1 MNSTFEGRPAVASGA
16 FEAKQVFDVDAF
28 VARYGGTTR
37 CAFKTAEQLFVQAE
51 PSSRL
56 FYIQEGQVQLT
67 VVSAQGKEAI
77 LSILGPGDFCGES
90 CLVAGRVRSATAT
103 CLADS
108 VIAKFDRA
116 SLIRA
121 IRQDA
126 AFAEFFLVRV
136 LFRAFGLRES
146 LLSHLFDSSEV
157 RLARILLRLAN
168 YGKEGHKGTTIKAID
183 QEALA
188 QMVGTTR
195 SRVNYFMNK
204 FRRLGYIDYN
214 GTIAVNAG
222 LLEDFLREESP
233 GSPLA
238 AKPTAAA

>member
-116 SLIRA
+116 SSHSRHSAGRGICRVFPRSCPVSRLWTERKPA
-121 IRQDA
+121 QP
-126 AFAEFFLVRV
+126 LV
-136 LFRAFGLRES
+136 
-146 LLSHLFDSSEV
+146 
-157 RLARILLRLAN
+157 
-168 YGKEGHKGTTIKAID
+168 
-183 QEALA
+183 
-188 QMVGTTR
+188 
-195 SRVNYFMNK
+195 
-204 FRRLGYIDYN
+204 
-214 GTIAVNAG
+214 
-222 LLEDFLREESP
+222 
-233 GSPLA
+233 
-238 AKPTAAA
+238 

>member
-1 MNSTFEGRPAVASGA
+1 MNSTLDGRPAVDGGA
-16 FEAKQVFDVDAF
+16 FDAKQVFDVEAF
-28 VARYGGTTR
+28 VARYGGVTR
-37 CAFKTAEQLFVQAE
+37 RAFKAGERLFLQAE

-67 VVSAQGKEAI
+67 VVSPQGKEAI
-77 LSILGPGDFCGES
+77 LSIVGAGDFCGES
-90 CLVAGRVRSATAT
+90 CLVAGCVRSATAT
-103 CLADS
+103 CLTDS
-108 VIAKFDRA
+108 FVAKLDRA

-121 IRQDA
+121 IRQDT

-168 YGKEGHKGTTIKAID
+168 YGKEGRKGTIIKAID
-183 QEALA
+183 QELLA

-204 FRRLGYIDYN
+204 FRRLGYIEYG
-214 GTIAVNAG
+214 GTIVVHAA
-222 LLEDFLREESP
+222 LLEDFLRKESL
-233 GSPLA
+233 GPLDT

>member
-1 MNSTFEGRPAVASGA
+1 MT
-16 FEAKQVFDVDAF
+16 
-28 VARYGGTTR
+28 AR
-37 CAFKTAEQLFVQAE
+37 A
-51 PSSRL
+51 
-56 FYIQEGQVQLT
+56 
-67 VVSAQGKEAI
+67 
-77 LSILGPGDFCGES
+77 
-90 CLVAGRVRSATAT
+90 
-103 CLADS
+103 
-108 VIAKFDRA
+108 
-116 SLIRA
+116 LIRA

-233 GSPLA
+233 GFAAGGEADSGGLREYVRLSGEPAAVEEFLFGRRRLA
-238 AKPTAAA
+238 SQQAVSMRKSSEFCDDVAMGDRVAR